1 MTEDDA
7 VSTFS
12 YDGDD
17 KAVPDTFSLYQL
29 GVAVDS
35 HFGEACHLQKLA
47 EGGYHKVYEILR
59 KDGTVLGVVRV
70 AAPAFPKDKLESEVA
85 TLKCLASQTHIP
97 VPQVYAWNSD
107 ASNPVGA
114 EYIIMQKMPGV
125 SANTIWDTLSM
136 SAKER
141 TVSQVAEYLKA
152 MFALRF
158 DRAGSLYLS
167 SPSEDDVYVGPIV
180 SVPFF
185 RASDGII
192 RVPDADPPS
201 YTELSQYRGPFS
213 NATEYLQSF
222 LRAELHIISRY
233 RSTVLAEMKE
243 ADEEVA
249 ASRLELGERGI
260 RKALELCS
268 VYPGNHQPGG
278 PISTPEKPFSL
289 CLDDFRLSNIMID
302 EESGDV
308 TSLIDFEG
316 ATIAPLWEC
325 AVFPPWIQDPE
336 DQEGAY
342 EGGPAEDREKLR
354 EIFRKVMDSEEW
366 STLYEHG
373 KLYRHFRLRLTLV
386 VRPWAADYME
396 KWVDERLAWAKLHPG
411 VPMPDEVEY
420 YYLAV

>member
-1 MTEDDA
+1 MAEDDA

-12 YDGDD
+12 YDDEAD
-17 KAVPDTFSLYQL
+17 PDTFSLYQL
-29 GVAVDS
+29 GVAIDS
-35 HFGEACHLQKLA
+35 HFGEACHLKKLA
-47 EGGYHKVYEILR
+47 EGGYHKVYEVLQ

-85 TLKCLASQTHIP
+85 TLKYLAAQTQIP

-125 SANTIWDTLSM
+125 SANTKWDTLSM

-141 TVSQVAEYLKA
+141 TVSQVTEYLKA

-167 SPSEDDVYVGPIV
+167 SPSKDDVYVGPIV
-180 SVPFF
+180 SIPFF
-185 RASDGII
+185 SAIDGVV

-201 YTELSQYRGPFS
+201 HIELSQYRGPFS
-213 NATEYLQSF
+213 NTTEYLQSF
-222 LRAELHIISRY
+222 LRAELHILSQH
-233 RSTVLAEMKE
+233 RSTVLSELEEE
-243 ADEEVA
+243 ADEETA
-249 ASRLELGERGI
+249 ASRLELGERVL

-268 VYPGNHQPGG
+268 VYPGNDQPGG
-278 PISTPEKPFSL
+278 PISTPTQPFSL
-289 CLDDFRLSNIMID
+289 NLDDFRLSNIMID

-325 AVFPPWIQDPE
+325 TVIPAWLQDPD
-336 DQEGAY
+336 DQEGGY
-342 EGGPAEDREKLR
+342 EGGAAEDREKLR
-354 EIFRKVMDSEEW
+354 EIFWKIMDSDEW
-366 STLYEHG
+366 SVLYEHG
-373 KLYRHFRLRLTLV
+373 KLFRHFRLRLSLQV
-386 VRPWAADYME
+386 GPWASEYME
-396 KWVDERLAWAKLHPG
+396 EWVDKRLAWAKLHPG
-411 VPMPDEVEY
+411 VAMPEEDY
-420 YYLAV
+420 Y